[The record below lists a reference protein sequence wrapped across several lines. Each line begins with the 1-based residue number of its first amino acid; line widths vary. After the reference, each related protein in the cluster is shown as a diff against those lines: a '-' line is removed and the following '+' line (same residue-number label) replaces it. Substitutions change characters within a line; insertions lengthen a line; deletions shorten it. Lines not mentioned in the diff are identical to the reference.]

1 MAEIVKNDKNFLIIK
16 MNYEEAS
23 KCNFGMLYA
32 MNQNYIILQELMKFS
47 VKIVWKTLLKT

>member
-23 KCNFGMLYA
+23 ECNLVMLYA
-32 MNQNYIILQELMKFS
+32 MNQNYIILQELTKSF
-47 VKIVWKTLLKT
+47 VKIVWKTLLKI